1 VTSNN
6 KEISLHYHLHDN
18 PVQHAWQKLHI
29 DSTGVKPGQSPS
41 ISFESALDKINVCL
55 KKINHPV
62 LTATV
67 TQEQLNNLHNDF
79 VANFENNTWEEIN
92 TLIHILEDRLAER
105 FADYQRSFNF
115 YSASNFDMIPI
126 EEEFKL
132 FLTTDNCWG
141 NLLLGYATIGKDYID
156 ISRNNDTLTDLAVQ
170 QYITSETFINFGS
183 EQPHAL
189 YENKKFYKWAK
200 STSMDIPLNNL
211 NILSLGRYMLGEI
224 IITDTFLK
232 FHPTPSDWYVPNH
245 MCKLTWNKEMLGVD
259 TIVTDIRFYNSDLYF
274 ETLMKHTNYE

>member
-1 VTSNN
+1 MKEVFYNSVGFNTACITTTSNN

-18 PVQHAWQKLHI
+18 PVQHAWQKLYI

-92 TLIHILEDRLAER
+92 TLIHILEDRLAGR

-115 YSASNFDMIPI
+115 Y
-126 EEEFKL
+126 
-132 FLTTDNCWG
+132 
-141 NLLLGYATIGKDYID
+141 
-156 ISRNNDTLTDLAVQ
+156 
-170 QYITSETFINFGS
+170 
-183 EQPHAL
+183 
-189 YENKKFYKWAK
+189 
-200 STSMDIPLNNL
+200 
-211 NILSLGRYMLGEI
+211 
-224 IITDTFLK
+224 
-232 FHPTPSDWYVPNH
+232 
-245 MCKLTWNKEMLGVD
+245 
-259 TIVTDIRFYNSDLYF
+259 
-274 ETLMKHTNYE
+274 